1 MQMALWRIKRIDSE
15 TGTNP
20 SAPLAQ
26 RITVQDKDTG
36 AEEVFTMTGD
46 AVSDFS
52 PELVLAQLCVRGY
65 DPNDMGSC
73 T

>member
-1 MQMALWRIKRIDSE
+1 MALWRIRRVDSE

-20 SAPLAQ
+20 SAPLVQ
-26 RITVQDKDTG
+26 RITVEDKDSG
-36 AEEVFTMTGD
+36 AVEVFSMTGD
-46 AVSDFS
+46 TASDFS
-52 PELVLAQLCVRGY
+52 EANVLAQLCVRGY